1 MKCITP
7 EISWHNRDPV
17 LSVDIQSGLYE
28 DLKGD
33 TFWRVATG
41 GADCHVLIWHLTTTK
56 CRGATVSFAADLDRH
71 QRAVNVVRFSSSRE
85 ILASGDDES
94 IIILWKVKE
103 GRDFSP
109 PSGDTENKEQWTS
122 WKVLKGHIEDIY
134 DISWSPD
141 SNFLI
146 SGSVDNTAILWDI
159 PKGRKTAILQD
170 HKGFVQGVSWDP
182 CNQYV
187 CTISTDRYC
196 RLISIATK
204 KVVQRVYKSKIP
216 TPSGSSLQG
225 KLVRLF
231 YDDTFKSF
239 FRRLTFSIDGSLIF
253 VPSGIIE
260 EETTETISNAVIVF
274 SRKNI
279 REPIIILPTLN
290 ECTIAVRCCPV
301 YFELRQDSSDALVPL
316 PYRMVFAVATQSSIL
331 LYDTQ
336 QTSPIGVVSLIHYG
350 RLNDLSWYVIA
361 NMIYLLFKLFPSL
374 NVFFYRSSDGKIL
387 ITSSSDGYCSII
399 HFEEGELGEIYKMKE
414 NSLQESTIIKE
425 VSKNSSKKP
434 LYSTIKNK
442 NNVPTFDVDDCAMD
456 VELIENNTLNAIT
469 NNRSEKLNEQKTN
482 EIISENITLENNLQ
496 IDKKLNEEETEDI
509 KLVYNEESS
518 SDMTKIKTRNTPPK
532 SDVPIIC
539 YKTPRRVKL
548 ITLSSPKGLKKK

>member
-17 LSVDIQSGLYE
+17 LSVDIQSGSY
-28 DLKGD
+28 DNSTGG

-41 GADCHVLIWHLTTTK
+41 GADCHVLIWHLTTTEFG
-56 CRGATVSFAADLDRH
+56 GAIVTFAADLERH
-71 QRAVNVVRFSSSRE
+71 QRAVNVVRFSPSRE

-94 IIILWKVKE
+94 VIILWRVKE

-122 WKVLKGHIEDIY
+122 WKVLRGHIEDIY

-141 SNFLI
+141 SNSLI
-146 SGSVDNTAILWDI
+146 SGSVDNTAILWDVQ
-159 PKGRKTAILQD
+159 KGRKTAILQD

-187 CTISTDRYC
+187 CTISTDRHC

-216 TPSGSSLQG
+216 TPSSVSLEE
-225 KLVRLF
+225 KHVRLF

-260 EETTETISNAVIVF
+260 SQETTETVSNAIIVF
-274 SRKNI
+274 SRADI
-279 REPIIILPTLN
+279 REPIMILPTLN

-301 YFELRQDSSDALVPL
+301 YFELREDGPTSLVPL

-336 QTSPIGVVSLIHYG
+336 QTSPIGLVSLIHYG
-350 RLNDLSWYVIA
+350 RLNDLSW
-361 NMIYLLFKLFPSL
+361 
-374 NVFFYRSSDGKIL
+374 SSDGQIL
-387 ITSSSDGYCSII
+387 IASSSDGYCSII
-399 HFEEGELGEIYKMKE
+399 HFEDGELGKIYQMKGD
-414 NSLQESTIIKE
+414 SVQESATVKGTP
-425 VSKNSSKKP
+425 KSSGKK
-434 LYSTIKNK
+434 SSNNTIKDK
-442 NNVPTFDVDDCAMD
+442 SDISTFDVDDCAMD
-456 VELIENNTLNAIT
+456 IEFVKSNVVVDDRA
-469 NNRSEKLNEQKTN
+469 EKINEQKSDEVASSQN
-482 EIISENITLENNLQ
+482 ISSENDLQ

-518 SDMTKIKTRNTPPK
+518 SDAVKTKRNTPPK
-532 SDVPIIC
+532 SDVAPIAC
-539 YKTPRRVKL
+539 HKTPRRVKL
-548 ITLSSPKGLKKK
+548 ITLSSPKGRKKQ

>member
-17 LSVDIQSGLYE
+17 LSVDVQCGLYE
-28 DLKGD
+28 NSKGES
-33 TFWRVATG
+33 FWRVATG
-41 GADCHVLIWHLTTTK
+41 GTDSHVLIWHLTTSDSS
-56 CRGATVSFAADLDRH
+56 GATVDFAADLDRH
-71 QRAVNVVRFSSSRE
+71 QKAVNVVRFSPSRE

-94 IIILWKVKE
+94 VIILWKVKE

-109 PSGDTENKEQWTS
+109 PSGDSENKEQWTS

-141 SNFLI
+141 SNSLI
-146 SGSVDNTAILWDI
+146 SGSVDNTAILWDVQ
-159 PKGRKTAILQD
+159 KGCKTAILQD

-196 RLISIATK
+196 RLISVATK

-216 TPSGSSLQG
+216 TPSGSSLER
-225 KLVRLF
+225 KFVRLF

-260 EETTETISNAVIVF
+260 SQETTETISNAIIVF
-274 SRKNI
+274 SREDI
-279 REPIIILPTLN
+279 REPVMILPTLN

-301 YFELRQDSSDALVPL
+301 YFELRKDGPTALIPL

-336 QTSPIGVVSLIHYG
+336 QTSPIGVISLIHYG
-350 RLNDLSWYVIA
+350 RLNDLSW
-361 NMIYLLFKLFPSL
+361 
-374 NVFFYRSSDGKIL
+374 SSDGKIL
-387 ITSSSDGYCSII
+387 IACSSDGYCSII
-399 HFEEGELGEIYKMKE
+399 HFEESELGKIYKKDSGSAIVKE
-414 NSLQESTIIKE
+414 T
-425 VSKNSSKKP
+425 SKSSDEKSSKTTK
-434 LYSTIKNK
+434 TIENK
-442 NNVPTFDVDDCAMD
+442 NNVPIFDVDDCAMD
-456 VELIENNTLNAIT
+456 IELIKSDIIDVVA
-469 NNRSEKLNEQKTN
+469 NNRSEELDKQKSDKATSN
-482 EIISENITLENNLQ
+482 QNIRLEGDLQ
-496 IDKKLNEEETEDI
+496 VDKKLNEEETEDI
-509 KLVYNEESS
+509 KLVYNEENS
-518 SDMTKIKTRNTPPK
+518 SDTSKPKTKNTPPK
-532 SDVPIIC
+532 SDAVPIIC
-539 YKTPRRVKL
+539 NKTPRRVKL
-548 ITLSSPKGLKKK
+548 ITLSSPKGLKKNQ